1 MPASAPD
8 RARPLGVASWVSL
21 RYLPRSRAPS
31 AWESPFLLGN
41 GVMVTQR
48 FLVPSF

>member
-1 MPASAPD
+1 MRVVSYLHRLAEPH
-8 RARPLGVASWVSL
+8 GVL
-21 RYLPRSRAPS
+21 
-31 AWESPFLLGN
+31 PFLLGN

>member
-1 MPASAPD
+1 MAPQGGGTAAF
-8 RARPLGVASWVSL
+8 RGVASRVLL
-21 RYLPRSRAPS
+21 RYLTAS
-31 AWESPFLLGN
+31 AGEPTRPFLLGN

>member
-1 MPASAPD
+1 VALEKEVESA
-8 RARPLGVASWVSL
+8 VASIRLL
-21 RYLPRSRAPS
+21 RYLHRLAEPYRV
-31 AWESPFLLGN
+31 SPFLLGN

>member
-1 MPASAPD
+1 
-8 RARPLGVASWVSL
+8 L
-21 RYLPRSRAPS
+21 
-31 AWESPFLLGN
+31 PFLLGN